1 MYADMN
7 DQLNETSVSYIDRL
21 VALTAIILL
30 APVFVFVYLL
40 VFITMGRPVFYVG
53 ERLGIH
59 KSTFNIIK
67 FRTLPLGA
75 QKRIGG
81 ELFNHKHEKIP
92 AVAQFLRD
100 TRLDELPQL
109 VNILRGE
116 MVFFGPRPERY
127 EVYVEQ
133 CASIPGYEARFK
145 VPPGV
150 IGVSQLCTPHSA
162 PKTMR
167 AKIDRRYVSNSS
179 SSNIGFGIYAVW
191 VLARRLTVQFA
202 YHFWRDKIKNQL
214 INKRTERRTEPRI
227 RQNGATIEF
236 LNKDKQSVIADG
248 SLLDINHEFM
258 RVKGRIP
265 FDADETY
272 LCRLTSQ
279 SKKSLRGRTKSA
291 YCYCTLLKNEGSS
304 ADKIGEYIVKYEAAS
319 PLNKYLIDQYF
330 LYKAIIACPN

>member
-1 MYADMN
+1 MN
-7 DQLNETSVSYIDRL
+7 DHLNETGVSYIDRA
-21 VALTAIILL
+21 VALLL
-30 APVFVFVYLL
+30 IVLLSPVFLFVYLL
-40 VFITMGRPVFYVG
+40 VFVTMGGPVFYVG
-53 ERLGIH
+53 ERLGQH
-59 KSTFNIIK
+59 KKTFNIIK
-67 FRTLPLGA
+67 FRTLPIGA

-81 ELFNHKHEKIP
+81 ELFNHKHESIP

-127 EVYVEQ
+127 EVYVKQ
-133 CASIPGYEARFK
+133 CASIPGYEARFQ

-167 AKIDRRYVSNSS
+167 AKIDRRYVSSSS

-202 YHFWRDKIKNQL
+202 YHFWRERIKNQL
-214 INKRTERRTEPRI
+214 LNKRSERRTEPRI
-227 RQNGATIEF
+227 KQHGATIEF
-236 LNKDKQSVIADG
+236 LDQDKSTVIADG
-248 SLLDINHEFM
+248 YLLDINHEFI

-265 FDADETY
+265 FKADEKY

-291 YCYCTLLKNEGSS
+291 YCYCTLLKNEDSS
-304 ADKIGEYIVKYEAAS
+304 KDKIGEYIVKYEAVS